1 MTDAG
6 GVTDAS
12 SPRAD
17 ARPSVLTTPDTSAT
31 PDASATP
38 PRRRRRTLGRDLVA
52 LGIVGILLVGAL
64 GATAAF
70 LYRELYSPSA
80 FVERYLDLLSRGQA
94 AEALALPGVAVD
106 SAQLAASGL
115 PPDASEVLLRQAALG
130 PLMDVVVTEE
140 PVDGSVTVV
149 TATYGTGP
157 HTGRTSFRV
166 EQAGQVGLAP
176 TWRFATSPLAVIDLS
191 LRGATAFSVN
201 GFALDTRQVSPDGV
215 DADPLEPVDLLVFSP
230 GLYSISVDTAVS
242 SSPGVAVL
250 SDSPQAS
257 IPVSVQTQPTEKF
270 TQAVQTEV
278 AAFLTACATQEVLQP
293 TGCPFGLVVQNRIV
307 TTPAWTIDQQ
317 PTVTLT
323 PDGAAWKIER
333 TQAVA
338 HITVD
343 IRSIYDGSVR
353 TLDEAVPFFVGGTVT
368 ILPDGTASIQVTD
381 GS

>member
-6 GVTDAS
+6 GVTDADS
-12 SPRAD
+12 
-17 ARPSVLTTPDTSAT
+17 ARPVAAPSLPTTQT
-31 PDASATP
+31 DAVAAP
-38 PRRRRRTLGRDLVA
+38 PRRRRRTLGRDLLA
-52 LGIVGILLVGAL
+52 LGIVGILLVGAF
-64 GATAAF
+64 GATAAA
-70 LYRELYSPSA
+70 LYRDLYSPAA

-115 PPDASEVLLRQAALG
+115 PPDASEALLRQAALA
-130 PLMDVVVTEE
+130 PLTDIVVTEE
-140 PVDGSVTVV
+140 RVDGSVTVV
-149 TATYGTGP
+149 TATYGAGR
-157 HTGRTSFRV
+157 HEGRTTFRV

-242 SSPGVAVL
+242 TSPGVAVL

-270 TQAVQTEV
+270 TAAVQTEV
-278 AAFLTACATQEVLQP
+278 DAFLTACATQEVLQP

-307 TTPAWTIDQQ
+307 SPPAWTIEQQ
-317 PTVTLT
+317 PTISLA
-323 PDGAAWKIER
+323 PDGAQWKIDR

-338 HITVD
+338 HIKVD
-343 IRSIYDGSVR
+343 IRSIYDGSIR